1 MEILEL
7 SCERL
12 LVDLK
17 PFRVHLKSCH
27 FLHDTREKDRL
38 LVSVTR
44 YRHLGGGGGGR
55 RRNGEE
61 EGKEKKK
68 KASEKGASFLK
79 VFPSGRQL
87 TTRP

>member
-27 FLHDTREKDRL
+27 LLHDTREKDRL

-44 YRHLGGGGGGR
+44 YRHLGGGGGGGGR
-55 RRNGEE
+55 RVG
-61 EGKEKKK
+61 GGDKMEKKRERRK
-68 KASEKGASFLK
+68 RE
-79 VFPSGRQL
+79 RQA
-87 TTRP
+87 RKERAF